1 MAKFGIRTAFEL
13 EDFNSVNTR
22 AQELLKKVSENS
34 KIKLDFSDGMS
45 LDKMKQQLDKL
56 QQEIM
61 KSSKQSSQVVTSSFS
76 KVNTQ
81 FEQQIKNIEKYLK
94 TLGSNVNVKPI
105 LDEYGKITGAVAKYK
120 DEAGKVIERNY
131 EVGNSFKKING
142 VTQSFKKLKLVDDN
156 DLRNQSKAL
165 SLLEEEK
172 RKIEQLAKTK
182 AQTKIYTD
190 KDNNITKA
198 TITYTDNV
206 GRAVTE
212 TYKLQESVK
221 QLQNT
226 IKKTTSFEKVNT
238 TYTDNIAKSIR
249 TIEQYEKTIDRM
261 KTKNLDLGNGQQ
273 SPQFV
278 SYLKE
283 VQSLLNNVKSSSQ
296 SMTQSTKKNIDTLI
310 NAMNLE
316 NKEIKKNN
324 DEMKKKQKIMKDAPI
339 AIQGYENKIVS
350 LKNKYK
356 ELVKEADLSKLR
368 SEMSKLANSKNPE
381 EYARQLQVIRNEYSK
396 LENTVKGRG
405 VSVGQNDKM
414 GIFSAISQAMTKFP
428 IWIGA
433 TTAWMEAIRKVKDG
447 IGFIADLDKAQTNI
461 AMITGKSREQVAG
474 LTKEYSKLAGEI
486 QSTTKEMMGG
496 AETYLRAG
504 VAQDDIKSMLRAS
517 TIGSHISGQSNE
529 DVSQQLITISNGFR
543 MAEKAKEAGEDY
555 DKVMMH
561 VVDTLST
568 LDDSSASSFADIATA
583 LTRTSSSAQNVGVSF
598 EEVSEYITIISHVTN
613 KSAESIGESFK
624 SIFARYRDIK
634 LGKTVD
640 ELGEEISNVETV
652 FKRVGINIR
661 KDKTHFKDFG
671 KVLEELK
678 GKWKDLNDLDKS
690 AVNKAIAGTHHAEN
704 FAVLMDNMDKLQG
717 LDNDVKKG
725 DGSAKRKNDTQY
737 ADSIQAK
744 IDSFKYTWE
753 QLYQTLLSSDALKKV
768 INDVT
773 YLVKWLDDLT
783 KSSWGVKGSFV
794 VLLPLTIRLAK
805 GFKLVAT
812 AIAGGQEM
820 KLGQM
825 MMTTLFGTM
834 TDGTVKV
841 ISLSGAL
848 SKLNLVMKS
857 LFVTSP
863 YGWIILGIA
872 TALGVGV
879 HAFNKYQ
886 EKAKKVKEENEK
898 LTESQK
904 KLNESM
910 SKGNVKGM
918 KESSKALE
926 EQQKKLNELFK
937 KKKELED
944 DHNKGRGITT
954 EIDLHST
961 KKEIKETIEQL
972 KGLGYTVDET
982 NGKIFQLESSKNV
995 SKAFEAVE
1003 KIKKERQERVK
1014 NIDTIVSETDEYNKL
1029 SSAENLNSQEK
1040 ERLKQLTQNLKGKVK
1055 DLKVGVD
1062 EHGNA
1067 VILNTDLL
1075 GKNKEM
1081 LIKERLAILNNKDA
1095 SYANA
1100 KTVINNELTKTR
1112 TVIAETTKRMVALQ
1126 REEDALKGKAA
1137 VIDSMRAPGVVGGEI
1152 LPNIF
1157 GFFNN
1162 RKLKKVNEEYNNS
1175 KKQLEQLQKDLK
1187 SLESLEN
1194 DSDKLINAK
1203 PEKSSNDD
1211 GDYRATDPE
1220 KTKKSTE
1227 ATKEN
1232 TGETDKNREA
1242 VNKAKEAVKQF
1253 ELALKSLEIQMTK
1266 NNIALGRLYEHSDK
1280 YISKLKERQN
1290 LIKQEI
1296 ALNKKQIATNGQLAN
1311 SLGAVGGS
1319 YVNGMGN
1326 SIGEQ
1331 VVRNAQQYLGRPYK
1345 WGGSNPSEN
1354 FDCSGLVQYVYK
1366 QVGIGL
1372 NRTTYDQIKQGTPVS
1387 KNQLQV
1393 GDAIFFGSPSDPH
1406 HVGLYMGNGQ
1416 YIHAPKTGD
1425 VIKVSSLNS
1434 RSDFLTA
1441 RRYASGGGSVSRTT
1455 SSNYSGQYASYIN
1468 EAASK
1473 YGVSASLIAAIIKA
1487 ESNFNPNARSNK
1499 GAMGLMQLMPANAR
1513 EFGISNPYDPRQS
1526 IMGGTQEIAKYLKK
1540 YNGNLDLALAA
1551 YNAGM
1556 GAVQKYGGIP
1566 PYKETKDYIPKVKKY
1581 MKEYGG
1587 SESSIHSTIDEQMDL
1602 IGKSMDLEKKNLELQ
1617 EELNKIN
1624 IQILEAKLGQYD
1636 DRVKSIDRTL
1646 TQLRTDVD
1654 LAGKNDTTYINYL
1667 LRIDEYSNKKL
1678 NTLKEKRAFLE
1689 KEMKSNIYDEKTI
1702 QMMREK
1708 NSELGT
1714 EMLNMLKS
1722 IKDLGY
1728 EIATARYEAIEQI
1741 YKDNIEMLNNEIER
1755 LSTEE
1760 NKNLKSIIG
1769 LRQQMIS
1776 QDEENIKRL
1785 TNLIKELNAESYKE
1799 NKPFLLDKIEE
1810 YNKELDKANSE
1821 LIKHKKE
1828 LDNVKDTFNSVID
1841 SIEDKVKQAIQKTN
1855 EEYKKGA
1862 EKRRKL
1868 FEESIDKQVEKIEE
1882 AKRKLDK
1889 NETAQNDYEKI
1900 MEIQEKINRLDL
1912 NDSIEAKKQ
1921 RAELEKELRD
1931 AQRDQ
1936 RSHEMNYEIE
1946 DRKKQLT
1953 NAKDQYGKLIS
1964 GYDDKL
1970 GETLE
1975 DDKLTLEAKQA
1986 MLNGY
1991 IVDLNGNMIDLEKA
2005 IISMEDKFG
2014 KGLSSTGN
2022 KIKKD
2027 LIDNLRTVQDIL
2039 KEFGTLDTTK
2049 IDFKDKAVVNVY
2061 GAGADLENARKILGI
2076 DGYNFVDTKM
2086 IDHNKIK
2093 LNPND
2098 LVLGAKGTHNG
2109 LNRDDLG
2116 GATRLGGSNRYETA
2130 AIIQLYKDIQD
2141 GKVTPF
2147 NGVVY
2152 GSGQDLENAM
2162 KWLAPL
2168 GYKFVDTSKINPRT
2182 IRFTQSDLI
2191 VGGTGAKNGVP
2202 FDVSGVKRL
2211 GGSNRFDTDKQIE
2224 KYAKSQLETKINQ
2237 AYRET
2242 NKKIGTVYATGIDLI
2257 NAKKYLSKQGYTFV
2271 DTDSVVDKVLSP
2283 NDIVVGGTMK
2293 GRENIYN
2300 SGSKWLYGKDR
2311 HETANLIN
2319 EFARYNNIRGFSTGG
2334 VVDYTGLAMVHGE
2347 NNPELVL
2354 NNDQVVK
2361 LHNFIKGLPNSG
2373 MSTNALKFARP
2384 NISTTNNSKESS
2396 IINKYDINLIVQGD
2410 LKGTENDANRFT
2422 NMMASKLVDVMKKK

>member
-1 MAKFGIRTAFEL
+1 M
-13 EDFNSVNTR
+13 
-22 AQELLKKVSENS
+22 
-34 KIKLDFSDGMS
+34 
-45 LDKMKQQLDKL
+45 
-56 QQEIM
+56 
-61 KSSKQSSQVVTSSFS
+61 
-76 KVNTQ
+76 
-81 FEQQIKNIEKYLK
+81 
-94 TLGSNVNVKPI
+94 
-105 LDEYGKITGAVAKYK
+105 
-120 DEAGKVIERNY
+120 
-131 EVGNSFKKING
+131 
-142 VTQSFKKLKLVDDN
+142 
-156 DLRNQSKAL
+156 
-165 SLLEEEK
+165 
-172 RKIEQLAKTK
+172 
-182 AQTKIYTD
+182 
-190 KDNNITKA
+190 
-198 TITYTDNV
+198 
-206 GRAVTE
+206 
-212 TYKLQESVK
+212 
-221 QLQNT
+221 
-226 IKKTTSFEKVNT
+226 
-238 TYTDNIAKSIR
+238 
-249 TIEQYEKTIDRM
+249 
-261 KTKNLDLGNGQQ
+261 
-273 SPQFV
+273 
-278 SYLKE
+278 
-283 VQSLLNNVKSSSQ
+283 
-296 SMTQSTKKNIDTLI
+296 
-310 NAMNLE
+310 
-316 NKEIKKNN
+316 
-324 DEMKKKQKIMKDAPI
+324 
-339 AIQGYENKIVS
+339 
-350 LKNKYK
+350 
-356 ELVKEADLSKLR
+356 
-368 SEMSKLANSKNPE
+368 
-381 EYARQLQVIRNEYSK
+381 
-396 LENTVKGRG
+396 
-405 VSVGQNDKM
+405 
-414 GIFSAISQAMTKFP
+414 
-428 IWIGA
+428 
-433 TTAWMEAIRKVKDG
+433 
-447 IGFIADLDKAQTNI
+447 
-461 AMITGKSREQVAG
+461 
-474 LTKEYSKLAGEI
+474 
-486 QSTTKEMMGG
+486 G

-690 AVNKAIAGTHHAEN
+690 AVNKAIAGTHHSEN

-717 LDNDVKKG
+717 LDSDVKKG

-783 KSSWGVKGSFV
+783 KSSWGVKGSFL

-805 GFKLVAT
+805 GFKLVTT

-872 TALGVGV
+872 AALGVGV

-918 KESSKALE
+918 KESSKPLE

-1112 TVIAETTKRMVALQ
+1112 TVIAETAKRMYALQ
-1126 REEDALKGKAA
+1126 REEDKLKGKAA
-1137 VIDSMRAPGVVGGEI
+1137 VIDSMRVPGVVGGEI
-1152 LPNIF
+1152 LPNIM
-1157 GFFNN
+1157 GFFND
-1162 RKLKKVNEEYNNS
+1162 RKLKKANEEYNNS

-1187 SLESLEN
+1187 SLESLQN

-1211 GDYRATDPE
+1211 GDFQAADPE

-1242 VNKAKEAVKQF
+1242 VNKAKEAVKQY

-1266 NNIALGRLYEHSDK
+1266 NNIALGRLYEHSDS
-1280 YISKLKERQN
+1280 YINKLKERQN

-1296 ALNKKQIATNGQLAN
+1296 ELNKKQISTNGQLAN
-1311 SLGAVGGS
+1311 SLGSVGGS
-1319 YVNGMGN
+1319 YAGAVGSN
-1326 SIGEQ
+1326 IGQQ
-1331 VVRNAQQYLGRPYK
+1331 VVANAQQYLGRPYK
-1345 WGGSNPSEN
+1345 WGGSSPSEN

-1393 GDAIFFGSPSDPH
+1393 GDAIFFGSPSNPH

-1425 VIKVSSLNS
+1425 VIKVSNLNS
-1434 RSDFLTA
+1434 RSDYLTA
-1441 RRYASGGGSVSRTT
+1441 RRYASGGGAVSRTT
-1455 SSNYSGQYASYIN
+1455 SSNYSGKYASFIN
-1468 EAASK
+1468 EASRA
-1473 YGVSASLIAAIIKA
+1473 YGVPASLIAAIAKA
-1487 ESNFNPNARSNK
+1487 ESDFQNLPANSS
-1499 GAMGLMQLMPANAR
+1499 GATGIMQLVPSTAR
-1513 EFGISNPYDPRQS
+1513 ELGVRDIHDPRQN
-1526 IMGGTQEIAKYLKK
+1526 IMGGTKEIAKLLKK
-1540 YNGNLDLALAA
+1540 YNGNLDLALAG
-1551 YNAGM
+1551 YNAGI
-1556 GAVQKYGGIP
+1556 GKVAQAGGVP
-1566 PYKETKDYIPKVKKY
+1566 SYTKGYISKVKKY
-1581 MKEYGG
+1581 MKGYGG

-1624 IQILEAKLGQYD
+1624 IQILEARLGQFD
-1636 DRVKSIDRTL
+1636 DKVKSIDRTI

-1654 LAGKNDTTYINYL
+1654 LQNKNDINYINYL
-1667 LRIDEYSNKKL
+1667 SKIDDYTVKKL
-1678 NTLKEKRAFLE
+1678 DVLK
-1689 KEMKSNIYDEKTI
+1689 KERDFIKKEISSGIYDEKTI
-1702 QMMREK
+1702 KMLGEK
-1708 NSELGT
+1708 YSDIGT
-1714 EMLNMLKS
+1714 EMLNVTKT
-1722 IKDLGY
+1722 IKDVSL
-1728 EIATARYEAIEQI
+1728 ELVTAKWEAIQQI
-1741 YKDNIEMLNNEIER
+1741 YKENIDMITNELDR
-1755 LSTEE
+1755 LSLHEE
-1760 NKNLKSIIG
+1760 KNIKQIMILKKQ
-1769 LRQQMIS
+1769 LVE
-1776 QDEENIKRL
+1776 QDEANIKRMTEL
-1785 TNLIKELNAESYKE
+1785 IRETNDIAYKYH
-1799 NKPFLLDKIEE
+1799 KHFLLDKVKE
-1810 YNKELDKANSE
+1810 YTAELDKANTE
-1821 LIKHKKE
+1821 LEKHKKE
-1828 LDNVKDTFNSVID
+1828 LEEVKKKIGEIKST
-1841 SIEDKVKQAIQKTN
+1841 IEDKLREVLTKTAELAKEQLDKVLKHF
-1855 EEYKKGA
+1855 EETIDAELKKLDEA
-1862 EKRRKL
+1862 EKRN
-1868 FEESIDKQVEKIEE
+1868 SY
-1882 AKRKLDK
+1882 
-1889 NETAQNDYEKI
+1889 NEQKTEQLKTIADL
-1900 MEIQEKINRLDL
+1900 QEKIAKLATDDSEEGIARRLEYEKQLQEEMKKKNDLQMKHNNELKKEALNKQKEEKKKEIEKKKRDIDTRLDNVYL
-1912 NDSIEAKKQ
+1912 N
-1921 RAELEKELRD
+1921 LD
-1931 AQRDQ
+1931 A
-1936 RSHEMNYEIE
+1936 
-1946 DRKKQLT
+1946 RKALT
-1953 NAKDQYGKLIS
+1953 
-1964 GYDDKL
+1964 
-1970 GETLE
+1970 E
-1975 DDKLTLEAKQA
+1975 
-1986 MLNGY
+1986 GY
-1991 IVDLNGNMIDLEKA
+1991 IEWIDGKRIGLQNALLQFEDL
-2005 IISMEDKFG
+2005 FG
-2014 KGLSSTGN
+2014 KGLTSLGD
-2022 KIKKD
+2022 KIKKELLEQLKAAQD
-2027 LIDNLRTVQDIL
+2027 LVNNIEKNDPDKIL
-2039 KEFGTLDTTK
+2039 DEHKTK
-2049 IDFKDKAVVNVY
+2049 NVY
-2061 GAGADLENARKILGI
+2061 GSGAGIDLANARKILGSL
-2076 DGYNFVDTKM
+2076 GYNYIDTSLVDKS
-2086 IDHNKIK
+2086 K
-2093 LNPND
+2093 LHFGEGDIIVGDTGAINGVDRED
-2098 LVLGAKGTHNG
+2098 LNGAV
-2109 LNRDDLG
+2109 
-2116 GATRLGGSNRYETA
+2116 RLGGITRYDTA
-2130 AIIQLYKDIQD
+2130 AIIQLYSDIQSGRIAPID
-2141 GKVTPF
+2141 
-2147 NGVVY
+2147 GVVY
-2152 GSGQDLENAM
+2152 GTGSDLKNAM
-2162 KWLAPL
+2162 AWLAPL
-2168 GYKFVDTSKINPRT
+2168 GYKFVDTSKINPRDVKFNPND
-2182 IRFTQSDLI
+2182 II
-2191 VGGTGAKNGVP
+2191 VGGKGAKGGVD
-2202 FDVSGVKRL
+2202 FDVNGITRLSGLTKNNTYDKIREYALDEMMKLAKQHYVPRAN
-2211 GGSNRFDTDKQIE
+2211 GGVV
-2224 KYAKSQLETKINQ
+2224 Y
-2237 AYRET
+2237 
-2242 NKKIGTVYATGIDLI
+2242 GTGYDLK
-2257 NAKKYLSKQGYTFV
+2257 NAKKYLTKLGYKFV
-2271 DTDSVVDKVLSP
+2271 DTKSVENAQLTAK
-2283 NDIVVGGTMK
+2283 DIVVGGQMDGK
-2293 GRENIYN
+2293 EQIYN
-2300 SGSKWLYGKDR
+2300 SQARWLFGRTKDDTEREIANFANTMSDIQGYYDKGGVADFTGKAMLHGNPNAVETIFNAEQGKKLYNFINALPVNNFGYGMSR
-2311 HETANLIN
+2311 NLQPAMATN
-2319 EFARYNNIRGFSTGG
+2319 NNNNIT
-2334 VVDYTGLAMVHGE
+2334 
-2347 NNPELVL
+2347 L
-2354 NNDQVVK
+2354 NFKVEK
-2361 LHNFIKGLPNSG
+2361 
-2373 MSTNALKFARP
+2373 M
-2384 NISTTNNSKESS
+2384 
-2396 IINKYDINLIVQGD
+2396 Y
-2410 LKGTENDANRFT
+2410 GTENEAKGFATTIINTLKNRGK
-2422 NMMASKLVDVMKKK
+2422 M

>member
-1 MAKFGIRTAFEL
+1 MVLMNNLKTT
-13 EDFNSVNTR
+13 DN
-22 AQELLKKVSENS
+22 LLKKVG
-34 KIKLDFSDGMS
+34 D
-45 LDKMKQQLDKL
+45 
-56 QQEIM
+56 
-61 KSSKQSSQVVTSSFS
+61 
-76 KVNTQ
+76 
-81 FEQQIKNIEKYLK
+81 
-94 TLGSNVNVKPI
+94 
-105 LDEYGKITGAVAKYK
+105 AA
-120 DEAGKVIERNY
+120 
-131 EVGNSFKKING
+131 GNSQDKFDKIYGNSLEAKINK
-142 VTQSFKKLKLVDDN
+142 FKHTW
-156 DLRNQSKAL
+156 
-165 SLLEEEK
+165 EEF
-172 RKIEQLAKTK
+172 
-182 AQTKIYTD
+182 Y
-190 KDNNITKA
+190 
-198 TITYTDNV
+198 
-206 GRAVTE
+206 
-212 TYKLQESVK
+212 
-221 QLQNT
+221 
-226 IKKTTSFEKVNT
+226 
-238 TYTDNIAKSIR
+238 
-249 TIEQYEKTIDRM
+249 
-261 KTKNLDLGNGQQ
+261 
-273 SPQFV
+273 
-278 SYLKE
+278 
-283 VQSLLNNVKSSSQ
+283 QSL
-296 SMTQSTKKNIDTLI
+296 I
-310 NAMNLE
+310 
-316 NKEIKKNN
+316 
-324 DEMKKKQKIMKDAPI
+324 
-339 AIQGYENKIVS
+339 
-350 LKNKYK
+350 
-356 ELVKEADLSKLR
+356 
-368 SEMSKLANSKNPE
+368 
-381 EYARQLQVIRNEYSK
+381 
-396 LENTVKGRG
+396 
-405 VSVGQNDKM
+405 
-414 GIFSAISQAMTKFP
+414 
-428 IWIGA
+428 
-433 TTAWMEAIRKVKDG
+433 
-447 IGFIADLDKAQTNI
+447 
-461 AMITGKSREQVAG
+461 
-474 LTKEYSKLAGEI
+474 
-486 QSTTKEMMGG
+486 
-496 AETYLRAG
+496 
-504 VAQDDIKSMLRAS
+504 
-517 TIGSHISGQSNE
+517 
-529 DVSQQLITISNGFR
+529 
-543 MAEKAKEAGEDY
+543 
-555 DKVMMH
+555 
-561 VVDTLST
+561 
-568 LDDSSASSFADIATA
+568 
-583 LTRTSSSAQNVGVSF
+583 
-598 EEVSEYITIISHVTN
+598 
-613 KSAESIGESFK
+613 
-624 SIFARYRDIK
+624 
-634 LGKTVD
+634 
-640 ELGEEISNVETV
+640 
-652 FKRVGINIR
+652 
-661 KDKTHFKDFG
+661 
-671 KVLEELK
+671 
-678 GKWKDLNDLDKS
+678 
-690 AVNKAIAGTHHAEN
+690 
-704 FAVLMDNMDKLQG
+704 
-717 LDNDVKKG
+717 
-725 DGSAKRKNDTQY
+725 
-737 ADSIQAK
+737 
-744 IDSFKYTWE
+744 
-753 QLYQTLLSSDALKKV
+753 SSDALKV
-768 INDVT
+768 IVQT
-773 YLVKWLDDLT
+773 GTKLVGVLDALVN
-783 KSSWGVKGSFV
+783 SSKGIKLSLL
-794 VLLPLTIRLAK
+794 VLLPTTILLAK
-805 GFKLVAT
+805 RFKDFFKILKDGKDLYSISKT
-812 AIAGGQEM
+812 F
-820 KLGQM
+820 K
-825 MMTTLFGTM
+825 TLFNI
-834 TDGTVKV
+834 TDAGLPSISKLKGAFSTLGTVM
-841 ISLSGAL
+841 
-848 SKLNLVMKS
+848 LNLVTTPAG
-857 LFVTSP
+857 LIF
-863 YGWIILGIA
+863 LGIA
-872 TALGVGV
+872 TAVGV
-879 HAFNKYQ
+879 ATAAVIKHIKHQ
-886 EKAKKVKEENEK
+886 KEIREEN
-898 LTESQK
+898 K
-904 KLNESM
+904 KLKKSYEDLTAA
-910 SKGNVKGM
+910 M
-918 KESSKALE
+918 KANNKEGIKNASEDPQKAQDELQGLIKKREELKKIMESSPNMKDGASVGVANQLKDTEKRIQELRKALKDNNFTIDE
-926 EQQKKLNELFK
+926 ATGKIVELAK
-937 KKKELED
+937 ASSQITNLDMASAIKENAEYELEEK
-944 DHNKGRGITT
+944 N
-954 EIDLHST
+954 
-961 KKEIKETIEQL
+961 TIINL
-972 KGLGYTVDET
+972 Y
-982 NGKIFQLESSKNV
+982 
-995 SKAFEAVE
+995 
-1003 KIKKERQERVK
+1003 
-1014 NIDTIVSETDEYNKL
+1014 DEYNKL
-1029 SSAENLNSQEK
+1029 ISIKNKNKSQEM
-1040 ERLKQLTQNLKGKVK
+1040 ELSNVSQSLNDKVK
-1055 DLKVGVD
+1055 GLILTKDK
-1062 EHGNA
+1062 EGN
-1067 VILNTDLL
+1067 VIIQNTDLL
-1075 GKNKEM
+1075 GKEIDILKTEGITVDQLTKVKLGAAKEQAQIQIGITKVTYEEARKRM
-1081 LIKERLAILNNKDA
+1081 LILQEEARNLQPLADA
-1095 SYANA
+1095 FDKALPTSKITGSNLFQRQIDGFKSTSLDIQNQMA
-1100 KTVINNELTKTR
+1100 K
-1112 TVIAETTKRMVALQ
+1112 
-1126 REEDALKGKAA
+1126 
-1137 VIDSMRAPGVVGGEI
+1137 IDSIYNQPKSTI
-1152 LPNIF
+1152 TTD
-1157 GFFNN
+1157 NN
-1162 RKLKKVNEEYNNS
+1162 TP
-1175 KKQLEQLQKDLK
+1175 DFT
-1187 SLESLEN
+1187 
-1194 DSDKLINAK
+1194 
-1203 PEKSSNDD
+1203 P
-1211 GDYRATDPE
+1211 TDPE

-1296 ALNKKQIATNGQLAN
+1296 ELNKKQIATNGQLAN

-1345 WGGSNPSEN
+1345 WGGSSPSEN

-1393 GDAIFFGSPSDPH
+1393 GDAVFFGSPSDPH

-1425 VIKVSSLNS
+1425 VIKVSNLNS
-1434 RSDFLTA
+1434 RSDYLTA
-1441 RRYASGGGSVSRTT
+1441 RRYASGGGASTHRTT

-1468 EAASK
+1468 EAAAK
-1473 YGVSASLIAAIIKA
+1473 YGVSAALIAAIIKQ

-1556 GAVQKYGGIP
+1556 GAVQKYGGVP

-1654 LAGKNDTTYINYL
+1654 LSGKNDTTYINYL

-1728 EIATARYEAIEQI
+1728 EIATARYEAVQQI

-1953 NAKDQYGKLIS
+1953 NAKDQYGKLIN

-2086 IDHNKIK
+2086 VDHEKIQ
-2093 LNPND
+2093 LGEND
-2098 LVLGAKGTHNG
+2098 IVLGAKGTHNG

-2211 GGSNRFDTDKQIE
+2211 GGNNRFD
-2224 KYAKSQLETKINQ
+2224 
-2237 AYRET
+2237 
-2242 NKKIGTVYATGIDLI
+2242 
-2257 NAKKYLSKQGYTFV
+2257 
-2271 DTDSVVDKVLSP
+2271 
-2283 NDIVVGGTMK
+2283 
-2293 GRENIYN
+2293 
-2300 SGSKWLYGKDR
+2300 
-2311 HETANLIN
+2311 
-2319 EFARYNNIRGFSTGG
+2319 
-2334 VVDYTGLAMVHGE
+2334 
-2347 NNPELVL
+2347 
-2354 NNDQVVK
+2354 
-2361 LHNFIKGLPNSG
+2361 
-2373 MSTNALKFARP
+2373 
-2384 NISTTNNSKESS
+2384 
-2396 IINKYDINLIVQGD
+2396 
-2410 LKGTENDANRFT
+2410 
-2422 NMMASKLVDVMKKK
+2422 

>member
-1 MAKFGIRTAFEL
+1 MNNLKTT
-13 EDFNSVNTR
+13 DD
-22 AQELLKKVSENS
+22 LLKKVE
-34 KIKLDFSDGMS
+34 
-45 LDKMKQQLDKL
+45 
-56 QQEIM
+56 
-61 KSSKQSSQVVTSSFS
+61 KS
-76 KVNTQ
+76 
-81 FEQQIKNIEKYLK
+81 
-94 TLGSNVNVKPI
+94 
-105 LDEYGKITGAVAKYK
+105 A
-120 DEAGKVIERNY
+120 
-131 EVGNSFKKING
+131 
-142 VTQSFKKLKLVDDN
+142 
-156 DLRNQSKAL
+156 
-165 SLLEEEK
+165 
-172 RKIEQLAKTK
+172 
-182 AQTKIYTD
+182 
-190 KDNNITKA
+190 
-198 TITYTDNV
+198 
-206 GRAVTE
+206 
-212 TYKLQESVK
+212 
-221 QLQNT
+221 
-226 IKKTTSFEKVNT
+226 
-238 TYTDNIAKSIR
+238 
-249 TIEQYEKTIDRM
+249 
-261 KTKNLDLGNGQQ
+261 
-273 SPQFV
+273 
-278 SYLKE
+278 
-283 VQSLLNNVKSSSQ
+283 
-296 SMTQSTKKNIDTLI
+296 
-310 NAMNLE
+310 
-316 NKEIKKNN
+316 
-324 DEMKKKQKIMKDAPI
+324 
-339 AIQGYENKIVS
+339 
-350 LKNKYK
+350 
-356 ELVKEADLSKLR
+356 
-368 SEMSKLANSKNPE
+368 
-381 EYARQLQVIRNEYSK
+381 
-396 LENTVKGRG
+396 
-405 VSVGQNDKM
+405 
-414 GIFSAISQAMTKFP
+414 
-428 IWIGA
+428 
-433 TTAWMEAIRKVKDG
+433 
-447 IGFIADLDKAQTNI
+447 
-461 AMITGKSREQVAG
+461 
-474 LTKEYSKLAGEI
+474 
-486 QSTTKEMMGG
+486 GG
-496 AETYLRAG
+496 AE
-504 VAQDDIKSMLRAS
+504 
-517 TIGSHISGQSNE
+517 
-529 DVSQQLITISNGFR
+529 
-543 MAEKAKEAGEDY
+543 
-555 DKVMMH
+555 DK
-561 VVDTLST
+561 
-568 LDDSSASSFADIATA
+568 F
-583 LTRTSSSAQNVGVSF
+583 G
-598 EEVSEYITIISHVTN
+598 
-613 KSAESIGESFK
+613 
-624 SIFARYRDIK
+624 
-634 LGKTVD
+634 
-640 ELGEEISNVETV
+640 
-652 FKRVGINIR
+652 
-661 KDKTHFKDFG
+661 KDFG
-671 KVLEELK
+671 NSL
-678 GKWKDLNDLDKS
+678 
-690 AVNKAIAGTHHAEN
+690 
-704 FAVLMDNMDKLQG
+704 
-717 LDNDVKKG
+717 
-725 DGSAKRKNDTQY
+725 
-737 ADSIQAK
+737 QAK
-744 IDSFKYTWE
+744 VNDFKHTWE
-753 QLYQTLLSSDALKKV
+753 QFYQSIISSDALKAIVQTGTK
-768 INDVT
+768 
-773 YLVKWLDDLT
+773 LVGVLDALVN
-783 KSSWGVKGSFV
+783 SSQGMKLSLL
-794 VLLPLTIRLAK
+794 VLLPTTILLAK
-805 GFKLVAT
+805 RFKDFFKILKDGKDLYSISKT
-812 AIAGGQEM
+812 F
-820 KLGQM
+820 K
-825 MMTTLFGTM
+825 TLFNI
-834 TDGTVKV
+834 TDAGLPSINKLKGAFSTLGTVM
-841 ISLSGAL
+841 
-848 SKLNLVMKS
+848 LNLVTTPAG
-857 LFVTSP
+857 LIF
-863 YGWIILGIA
+863 LGIA
-872 TALGVGV
+872 TAVGV
-879 HAFNKYQ
+879 ATAAVIKHIKHQ
-886 EKAKKVKEENEK
+886 KEIREEN
-898 LTESQK
+898 K
-904 KLNESM
+904 KLKKSYEDLTAA
-910 SKGNVKGM
+910 M
-918 KESSKALE
+918 KANNKEGIKNASEDPQKAQDELQGLIKKREELKKIMESSPNMKDGASVGITSQLKETETRIKELRKALKDNGFTIDE
-926 EQQKKLNELFK
+926 VTGKVVELAK
-937 KKKELED
+937 ASSHMANLD
-944 DHNKGRGITT
+944 MANA
-954 EIDLHST
+954 
-961 KKEIKETIEQL
+961 IKETAEEEI
-972 KGLGYTVDET
+972 
-982 NGKIFQLESSKNV
+982 NNKNV
-995 SKAFEAVE
+995 IIELY
-1003 KIKKERQERVK
+1003 
-1014 NIDTIVSETDEYNKL
+1014 DEYNRLISIKNKNKTQEQEL
-1029 SSAENLNSQEK
+1029 SHVSESLND
-1040 ERLKQLTQNLKGKVK
+1040 KVK
-1055 DLKVGVD
+1055 GLILTKDK
-1062 EHGNA
+1062 EGN
-1067 VILNTDLL
+1067 VIIENTDLL
-1075 GKNKEM
+1075 GKEIDV
-1081 LIKERLAILNNKDA
+1081 L
-1095 SYANA
+1095 
-1100 KTVINNELTKTR
+1100 KTEGVTVEQLTK
-1112 TVIAETTKRMVALQ
+1112 VKLSEANKSAQIQQGLTKITYEEAKKRILILQ
-1126 REEDALKGKAA
+1126 EEASKAQPMADMLDRQFPHLKLTKDNAA
-1137 VIDSMRAPGVVGGEI
+1137 QSYIDGLTSQR
-1152 LPNIF
+1152 LD
-1157 GFFNN
+1157 
-1162 RKLKKVNEEYNNS
+1162 
-1175 KKQLEQLQKDLK
+1175 LQKQVDAIDKIYSQAK
-1187 SLESLEN
+1187 ST
-1194 DSDKLINAK
+1194 INTDNST
-1203 PEKSSNDD
+1203 P
-1211 GDYRATDPE
+1211 GFTPTDPE
-1220 KTKKSTE
+1220 KTKKSTD

-1242 VNKAKEAVKQF
+1242 VNKAKEAVKQY

-1266 NNIALGRLYEHSDK
+1266 NNIALGRLYEHSDS
-1280 YISKLKERQN
+1280 YINKLKEKQN

-1296 ALNKKQIATNGQLAN
+1296 ELNKQQIAMNGNLAN

-1393 GDAIFFGSPSDPH
+1393 GDAVFFGSPSDPH

-1425 VIKVSSLNS
+1425 VIKVSNLNS

-1785 TNLIKELNAESYKE
+1785 TNLIKELNAESYKG

-1953 NAKDQYGKLIS
+1953 NAKDQYGKLIN

-2086 IDHNKIK
+2086 VDHNKIK

-2211 GGSNRFDTDKQIE
+2211 GGNNRFDTDKQIE

-2283 NDIVVGGTMK
+2283 NDVVVGGTMK

-2319 EFARYNNIRGFSTGG
+2319 EFAKYNNIRGFSTGG
-2334 VVDYTGLAMVHGE
+2334 VVDYTGLAMVHGGS
-2347 NNPELVL
+2347 NPELVL

-2396 IINKYDINLIVQGD
+2396 IINKYDIKLIVQGD

>member
-1 MAKFGIRTAFEL
+1 MAKFGIRTTFTL

-206 GRAVTE
+206 GRAVTK
-212 TYKLQESVK
+212 TYKLKTATQDLENV
-221 QLQNT
+221 
-226 IKKTTSFEKVNT
+226 IKKTVSFERTGT

-249 TIEQYEKTIDRM
+249 TIEQYEKAIDRM

-283 VQSLLNNVKSSSQ
+283 VQSLLNNVKSSGQ

-381 EYARQLQVIRNEYSK
+381 EYARQLQIIRNEYSK

-433 TTAWMEAIRKVKDG
+433 TTAWMEAIHKVKDG

-461 AMITGKSREQVAG
+461 SMIADIGKKEVAG
-474 LTKEYSKLAGEI
+474 LTDEYSKLAG
-486 QSTTKEMMGG
+486 QLHTTTLEMMGG
-496 AETYLRAG
+496 AEEFLRAG
-504 VAQDDIKSMLRAS
+504 RSVEETKGLLKAS
-517 TIGSHISGQSNE
+517 TIGGAISGQTNE
-529 DVSQQLITISNGFR
+529 AVSEQLIAITNGFSN
-543 MAEKAKEAGEDY
+543 MTEQAQKDGKSYEE
-555 DKVMMH
+555 VVMH
-561 VVDTLST
+561 VIDTIST
-568 LDDSSASSFADIATA
+568 LDNASATSFQEVATA
-583 LTRTSSSAQNVGVSF
+583 MMRTSSSAQMAGVNF
-598 EEVSEYITIISHVTN
+598 ETLASYVATVSATTR

-624 SIFARYRDIK
+624 TIFARFQDIK
-634 LGKTVD
+634 QNINVD
-640 ELGEEISNVETV
+640 DGVTISNVE
-652 FKRVGINIR
+652 KSLDKVGVALR
-661 KDKTHFKDFG
+661 KDQYHFKEFSQ
-671 KVLEELK
+671 VIEELK
-678 GKWKDLNDLDKS
+678 PKWKDLNDLEKADIAKS
-690 AVNKAIAGTHHAEN
+690 LAGTHQREN
-704 FAVLMDNMDKLQG
+704 FLVLMNNLDQVNKLQKEVG
-717 LDNDVKKG
+717 KAAGDSEDKFNKIYGNSLEAKVNDLKH
-725 DGSAKRKNDTQY
+725 AWEEFYQ
-737 ADSIQAK
+737 SI
-744 IDSFKYTWE
+744 I
-753 QLYQTLLSSDALKKV
+753 SSDALKKV
-768 INDVT
+768 VNDVT

-783 KSSWGVKGSFV
+783 KSSWGVKGSFL

-805 GFKLVAT
+805 GFKLVTT

-982 NGKIFQLESSKNV
+982 TGKIFQLESSKNV
-995 SKAFEAVE
+995 SKAFETVE

-1014 NIDTIVSETDEYNKL
+1014 NIDAIVSEIDEYNKL
-1029 SSAENLNSQEK
+1029 SSSENLNAQEK
-1040 ERLKQLTQNLKGKVK
+1040 ERLKQLTQDLKGKVK
-1055 DLKVGVD
+1055 DLKVSVD
-1062 EHGNA
+1062 KHGNA
-1067 VILNTDLL
+1067 VIINTDLL

-1081 LIKERLAILNNKDA
+1081 LIKERIQILKNKDA
-1095 SYANA
+1095 IWDEA
-1100 KTVINNELTKTR
+1100 KTSITAEIAKTNNKIKEVSKRIGIIKSEEEALRKKADSVNNVMMNNPLTK
-1112 TVIAETTKRMVALQ
+1112 VPIETYGNQVNKKHQESKDEL
-1126 REEDALKGKAA
+1126 
-1137 VIDSMRAPGVVGGEI
+1137 
-1152 LPNIF
+1152 
-1157 GFFNN
+1157 NN
-1162 RKLKKVNEEYNNS
+1162 TL
-1175 KKQLEQLQKDLK
+1175 KQLEQLQKDVESKKSSLK
-1187 SLESLEN
+1187 ALEELEH
-1194 DSDKLINAK
+1194 AK
-1203 PEKSSNDD
+1203 PKKTESPTPDFT
-1211 GDYRATDPE
+1211 ATDPE
-1220 KTKKSTE
+1220 KIKKSTK

-1296 ALNKKQIATNGQLAN
+1296 ELNKKQISMNRELSGSLTSTMGG
-1311 SLGAVGGS
+1311 SLGQ
-1319 YVNGMGN
+1319 
-1326 SIGEQ
+1326 Q
-1331 VVRNAQQYLGRPYK
+1331 VVANAKKYLNTPYK
-1345 WGGSNPSEN
+1345 WGGSSPSEG

-1366 QVGIGL
+1366 QVGIQL

-1393 GDAIFFGSPSDPH
+1393 GDAIFFGSPSNPH

-1416 YIHAPKTGD
+1416 YIHAPQSND
-1425 VIKVSSLNS
+1425 VIKISNLNS
-1434 RSDFLTA
+1434 RSDYLTA
-1441 RRYASGGGSVSRTT
+1441 RRYASGGGAVSRTT
-1455 SSNYSGQYASYIN
+1455 SSNYSGKYASYIN
-1468 EAASK
+1468 EAARK

-1487 ESNFNPNARSNK
+1487 ESDFNPNVRSGA
-1499 GAMGLMQLMPANAR
+1499 GAMGLMQLMPETAR
-1513 EFGISNPYDPRQS
+1513 ELGVRNPFDPRQN

-1556 GAVQKYGGIP
+1556 GNVQKYGGIP
-1566 PYKETKDYIPKVKKY
+1566 PFKETQNYIPRVKKY
-1581 MKEYGG
+1581 MKEFGG

-1624 IQILEAKLGQYD
+1624 IQILEARLGQFD
-1636 DRVKSIDRTL
+1636 DKVKSIDRTL

-1714 EMLNMLKS
+1714 EMLNILKS

-1728 EIATARYEAIEQI
+1728 EIATARYEAIQQI

-1868 FEESIDKQVEKIEE
+1868 FEESIDKQVKKIEE

-1953 NAKDQYGKLIS
+1953 NAKDQYEKLIS

-2005 IISMEDKFG
+2005 LISMEDKFG

-2211 GGSNRFDTDKQIE
+2211 GGNNRFDTDKQIE

-2283 NDIVVGGTMK
+2283 NDIVVGGQMK

-2311 HETANLIN
+2311 HETENLIN

-2334 VVDYTGLAMVHGE
+2334 VVDYTGLAMVHGGS
-2347 NNPELVL
+2347 NPELVL

-2422 NMMASKLVDVMKKK
+2422 NMIASKLVDVMKKK